1 MILSLSLLLFVWKSV
16 TPITLSFLILSGTL
30 CASLRMKAR
39 QKDRKS
45 VHGGLSS
52 VRSNSQRACYGES
65 IRGKDTAFE
74 NVRVTFQRIS
84 WATKSEFSIQ
94 LSLKKAFRSHPMGSF
109 ENFKIKIQK
118 ITLPRITRTTKDD
131 ALFA

>member
-1 MILSLSLLLFVWKSV
+1 MILSLSLLLLFVWKSV

-39 QKDRKS
+39 QKERKL

-52 VRSNSQRACYGES
+52 VRSNSQRACYGEL

-74 NVRVTFQRIS
+74 NVRGDIPTHQLGHQVRIFNSTFIEESVPKPSHGIFRKFQNKDS
-84 WATKSEFSIQ
+84 KNHFATNN
-94 LSLKKAFRSHPMGSF
+94 
-109 ENFKIKIQK
+109 ENHE
-118 ITLPRITRTTKDD
+118 R
-131 ALFA
+131 